1 MPLRADDEEA
11 ASLAHLFRFLGNL
24 LLIFLVKL
32 SKSAACIQNLLIVCL
47 RETSRLADEFL
58 TNLHAAH
65 LRFSQV
71 FGVTAKHD
79 IRAAARHIRGDRHR
93 AELTGLGNDLRFL
106 LMIFRIEHFMLDT
119 ALFEHRAQKLGL
131 FNGDRAHQHRLAL
144 FMALLDLVNH
154 SFIFRFRRC
163 IHCIRVVVAHHRLIG
178 RDFDGIELINLLEFL
193 ALRHCRAG
201 HTGELFIQAEII
213 LEGDGRKR
221 LVLRLNLHALLGL
234 DRLVQALAIA
244 AAEHDAAGELIH
256 NEHLP
261 ILHHIIHIALHY
273 ALRADS
279 HVDVVLDCNVVEIHE
294 VVHMKVG
301 FRLFH
306 SLFGEHGRFGFF
318 INDIVGVRLFLGV
331 FLRILLLDAHHLQTL
346 GELIRLAVK
355 VGGSVALTG
364 DNQRRARFVDQDRVH
379 FIDDA
384 EIMATLHLQLFI
396 GHHIITQVVKAHLV
410 VCAVGDIRR
419 VGFPA
424 LRVVFLMD
432 NQADLQPQ
440 EAVNL
445 AHPLRV
451 TPGEV
456 IIDRDDM
463 HPLAG

>member
-144 FMALLDLVNH
+144 FMALLDVVNH

-221 LVLRLNLHALLGL
+221 LVL
-234 DRLVQALAIA
+234 
-244 AAEHDAAGELIH
+244 
-256 NEHLP
+256 
-261 ILHHIIHIALHY
+261 
-273 ALRADS
+273 
-279 HVDVVLDCNVVEIHE
+279 
-294 VVHMKVG
+294 
-301 FRLFH
+301 
-306 SLFGEHGRFGFF
+306 
-318 INDIVGVRLFLGV
+318 
-331 FLRILLLDAHHLQTL
+331 
-346 GELIRLAVK
+346 
-355 VGGSVALTG
+355 
-364 DNQRRARFVDQDRVH
+364 
-379 FIDDA
+379 
-384 EIMATLHLQLFI
+384 
-396 GHHIITQVVKAHLV
+396 
-410 VCAVGDIRR
+410 
-419 VGFPA
+419 
-424 LRVVFLMD
+424 
-432 NQADLQPQ
+432 
-440 EAVNL
+440 
-445 AHPLRV
+445 
-451 TPGEV
+451 
-456 IIDRDDM
+456 
-463 HPLAG
+463 